1 MARRQ
6 GTSRPVAVREVLDG
20 LLRPGDWQVLEQRRL
35 VREVWERV
43 VPATLKAHASLMDLK
58 RRELWVAVAASPF
71 VQELQFLKPKLL
83 AELEKV
89 LGPGVIREVR
99 FTVRTA

>member
-1 MARRQ
+1 MAKRQ
-6 GTSRPVAVREVLDG
+6 GLNRPVSVREVLDG
-20 LLRPGDWQVLEQRRL
+20 LLKPGDWQILEQRRL

-43 VPATLKAHASLMDLK
+43 VPANLKAQAHLVDLK
-58 RRELWVAVAASPF
+58 RRELRIAVAASPY

-83 AELEKV
+83 AELEKA

-99 FTVRTA
+99 FTVAAA